1 MIVRRVWPAR
11 PTFDS
16 SLRDYDQLRREMLH
30 MFDAVAGERESS
42 TTSGVFPPINVTQDT
57 DHYYLRAE
65 IPGIAVSD
73 LAISALRNQVSLSGK
88 RELPKEHERA
98 SYHRRERAEGSFNR
112 TVTLPTL
119 VDSDRVEARYAD
131 GILTL
136 VLPKAAEAKPRQIVV
151 KT

>member
-1 MIVRRVWPAR
+1 MIVRRVWPGR

-16 SLRDYDQLRREMLH
+16 SLRDYDQLRRDLLH

-42 TTSGVFPPINVTQDT
+42 ATAGVFPPINVTQDN

-65 IPGIAVSD
+65 IPGIVAND
-73 LAISALRNQVSLSGK
+73 LAITALRNQVSISGK
-88 RELPKEHERA
+88 RQLPKEHERA

-112 TVTLPTL
+112 TVTLPTI